1 MPAIFYRTEG
11 GREPVRDWLKAL
23 DRAGRRGIGEDVK
36 LVDFGWP
43 AGMPVCSPLGDGRH
57 EVRTDRTANRIAR
70 VLFYIDQR
78 RRMVLLH
85 AFVKKYQAAPQA
97 ELDRARDCKRKHER
111 GSS

>member
-36 LVDFGWP
+36 LVEFGWP

-78 RRMVLLH
+78 RGARL
-85 AFVKKYQAAPQA
+85 QAQA
-97 ELDRARDCKRKHER
+97 
-111 GSS
+111 